1 MGNTKVDAAIQV
13 LMSMRIA
20 VLDKT
25 RCRPKDCTHECQ
37 RFCPRVRTGDE
48 TVVFEEGP
56 DKPPTI
62 VEALCSGEAICVKK
76 CPYNVITIVN
86 LPEQLEEDTSHRFS
100 QNGFKLFRLPTPK
113 ERKVLG
119 LIGPNGV
126 GKTTA
131 IRILA
136 SELKPNLGRY
146 DAPPEW
152 DEIITAYRGSELQPL
167 FEKIQN
173 GDIVPIHKPQTIT
186 DLPKVSSIADKPI
199 SDLLESAD
207 SSGRLKELK
216 QGMNLADIWDRP
228 IKFLSGGELQRVA
241 ITAAIVRE
249 GDIYFFDEPTAYLDV
264 RERLRVGRAIRELA
278 DIGKTVVVVE
288 HDLSILDYVSD
299 LVCMF
304 YGDPGVYGIVSHP
317 HGTRVG
323 VNIFL
328 DGYIPDENMRF
339 RDTVISFK
347 GMTSQDEEYKSL
359 ETLVEY
365 GDVKKK
371 FEDFEL
377 EVKGG
382 RVTKGQI
389 IGILGPNGIGK
400 TTFVRMLAG
409 ELDPDEGEVPKKTLS
424 GFDLRISY
432 KPQYINQDYPG
443 SVRMYLRETG
453 GNTVDSADF
462 RTSVIRKLG
471 LEHLM
476 DHEVGDLSGG
486 ELQRTAIARCLAKE
500 ADIYLFDEPSAFLD
514 IEQRLASSDAIRK
527 MIQNNQKTGFIV
539 EHSILMADY
548 LSDSMVVFDGI
559 PGKKGKASS
568 VTTLRAGMNAF
579 LKQMGVTFRR
589 DPQTGRPRV
598 NKDGSQ
604 LDQQQKA
611 ANEYYYVGK

>member
-1 MGNTKVDAAIQV
+1 M
-13 LMSMRIA
+13 
-20 VLDKT
+20 
-25 RCRPKDCTHECQ
+25 
-37 RFCPRVRTGDE
+37 RTGDE
-48 TVVFEEGP
+48 TVVFPDGP
-56 DKPPTI
+56 DKPPVI
-62 VEALCSGEAICVKK
+62 VESLCSGEAICVKK
-76 CPYNVITIVN
+76 CPYHVISIVN
-86 LPEQLEEDTSHRFS
+86 LPEELESDTSHRYS
-100 QNGFKLFRLPTPK
+100 VNGFKLFRLPIPK
-113 ERKVLG
+113 EGRVLG

-131 IRILA
+131 IQILA
-136 SELKPNLGRY
+136 SELKPNLGRVQ
-146 DAPPEW
+146 DPPDW
-152 DEIITAYRGSELQPL
+152 DEIIREFRGSEIQPL
-167 FEKIQN
+167 FERIQN

-186 DLPKVSSIADKPI
+186 DLPKIKAIADKSI

-207 SSGRLKELK
+207 SSGRLKDLK
-216 QGMNLADIWDRP
+216 DGMNLAEIWSRP
-228 IKFLSGGELQRVA
+228 IKVLSGGELQRVA

-264 RERLRVGRAIRELA
+264 RERLRVGRAIRHLAEL
-278 DIGKTVVVVE
+278 GKTVVVVE

-328 DGYIPDENMRF
+328 DGFIPDENMRF

-347 GMTSQDEEYKSL
+347 GMTSQDEEYISS
-359 ETLVEY
+359 ETLIEY
-365 GDVKKK
+365 GDMKKK

-377 EVKGG
+377 EVRGG
-382 RVTKGQI
+382 RVMKGQLV
-389 IGILGPNGIGK
+389 GILGPNGIGK

-409 ELDPDEGEVPKKTLS
+409 ELEPDEGEVPRQTAS
-424 GFDLRISY
+424 GFELRISY
-432 KPQYINQDYPG
+432 KPQYIEQNYPG
-443 SVRMYLRETG
+443 SVRMYLREAG
-453 GNTVDSADF
+453 GNNVDTADF
-462 RTSVIRKLG
+462 KTSVTRKLG
-471 LEHLM
+471 LEHLL
-476 DHEVGDLSGG
+476 DHSVTDLSGG
-486 ELQRTAIARCLAKE
+486 ELQRAAIAACLAKD

-527 MIQNNQKTGFIV
+527 LIQGRQKTAFIV

-548 LSDSMVVFDGI
+548 LSDSMVVFSGS

-568 VTTLRAGMNAF
+568 ITTLRIGMNAF

-589 DPQTGRPRV
+589 DPQSGRPRV

-611 ANEYYYVGK
+611 SGDYYYVGK

>member
-1 MGNTKVDAAIQV
+1 
-13 LMSMRIA
+13 MRIA
-20 VLDKT
+20 VLDAT

-48 TVVFEEGP
+48 TVVFPDGP
-56 DKPPTI
+56 DKPPVI
-62 VEALCSGEAICVKK
+62 VESLCSGEAICVKK
-76 CPYNVITIVN
+76 CPYNVISIVN
-86 LPEQLEEDTSHRFS
+86 LPEELESDTSHRYGVNS
-100 QNGFKLFRLPTPK
+100 FKLFRLPVPK
-113 ERKVLG
+113 DGKVLG

-136 SELKPNLGRY
+136 SELKPNLGRF
-146 DAPPEW
+146 DSPPEW
-152 DEIITAYRGSELQPL
+152 DEIIKEYRGSELQPL

-173 GDIVPIHKPQTIT
+173 GDIIPVHKPQTIT
-186 DLPKVSSIADKPI
+186 DLPKVKTIADESI
-199 SDLLESAD
+199 SDLLEKAD
-207 SSGRLKELK
+207 SSGRLKQLK
-216 QGMNLADIWDRP
+216 QDLGLEEIWQRP

-241 ITAAIVRE
+241 ITAAIIRE

-264 RERLRVGRAIRELA
+264 RERLRVGRAIRNLA

-299 LVCMF
+299 LVCIF
-304 YGDPGVYGIVSHP
+304 YGDPGVYGIVSNP

-347 GMTSQDEEYKSL
+347 GMTSQDEEYKSS
-359 ETLVEY
+359 ETLIQY
-365 GDVKKK
+365 GDMVKR

-377 EVKGG
+377 DVRGG

-389 IGILGPNGIGK
+389 VGVLGPNGIGK

-409 ELDPDEGEVPKKTLS
+409 QLEPDEGEAPTKTLS

-432 KPQYINQDYPG
+432 KPQYIEQDYSG
-443 SVRMYLRETG
+443 SVRLYLREAG
-453 GNTVDSADF
+453 GNNVDTADF
-462 RTSVIRKLG
+462 KTSVIRKLG
-471 LEHLM
+471 IEYLMEHP
-476 DHEVGDLSGG
+476 VTDLSGG
-486 ELQRTAIARCLAKE
+486 ELQRTAIAACLAKE
-500 ADIYLFDEPSAFLD
+500 ADIYLLDEPSAFLD
-514 IEQRLASSDAIRK
+514 IEQRLAASDAIRRL
-527 MIQNNQKTGFIV
+527 IQGQQKTAFVV

-548 LSDSMVVFDGI
+548 LSDSMVVFDGV
-559 PGKKGKASS
+559 PGRKGHASS